1 MRQAIR
7 GLVWGILALCTLT
20 ACTDVGT
27 GVSRAIQPE
36 ELAIVVNTADPLSV
50 RIGEY
55 YRDRRNIPERNWIEI
70 ELPSRTRISPSEF
83 RKIQRQVE
91 RQTPPNVQAYALTW
105 AEPYR
110 VGCMSIT
117 SAFAL
122 GFDQKYCS
130 EGCNATAPSP
140 YFNQESS
147 KPYRDFGVRPTMAIA
162 ATSFSK
168 ARALIDRGI
177 RSDYDRPKG
186 TAYLLSTSDTARNA
200 RAADYAA
207 ALTAAVPDFAV
218 EQIQADKLENKR
230 DVMFYFTGL
239 MQVEGLRS
247 NRFLPGA
254 VGDHLTSF
262 GGMLTDSSQMSS
274 LRWLE
279 AGATGSYGTVAEP
292 CNYPQ
297 KFPHPAV
304 LLNHYR
310 RGDTLIEAYW
320 KSVAWPGQGLF
331 IGEPLA
337 KPFR

>member
-1 MRQAIR
+1 ML
-7 GLVWGILALCTLT
+7 GLLLVVLSAL
-20 ACTDVGT
+20 
-27 GVSRAIQPE
+27 GVSACDEINPDLSAALQPQD
-36 ELAIVVNTADPLSV
+36 LAIVVNTNDPLSI

-55 YRDRRNIPERNWIEI
+55 YRDRRRIPARNWIEI
-70 ELPSRTRISPSEF
+70 ELPTHRSSVSPSEF
-83 RKIQRQVE
+83 RKIRREVE
-91 RQTPPNVQAYALTW
+91 RQTRVGVQAYALTW

-117 SAFAL
+117 AAFAL
-122 GFDQKYCS
+122 GFDEKYCS
-130 EGCNATAPSP
+130 EGCVATAPSP
-140 YFNQESS
+140 YFNQDSGA
-147 KPYRDFGVRPTMAIA
+147 PYRDFGLRPTMAIA
-162 ATSFSK
+162 ATSFPK
-168 ARALIDRGI
+168 ARDLIERGI
-177 RSDYDRPKG
+177 RSDYDRPQG
-186 TAYLLSTSDTARNA
+186 TAYLLSTSDVPRNA
-200 RAADYAA
+200 RAANYATV
-207 ALTAAVPDFAV
+207 LAAVPDFAI

-239 MQVEGLRS
+239 AQVENIRS

-254 VGDHLTSF
+254 VADHLTSF

-279 AGATGSYGTVAEP
+279 AGATGSYGTVTEP
-292 CNYPQ
+292 CNYTQ

-304 LLNHYR
+304 LLHHYR

-320 KSVAWPGQGLF
+320 KSVAWPGQGMF